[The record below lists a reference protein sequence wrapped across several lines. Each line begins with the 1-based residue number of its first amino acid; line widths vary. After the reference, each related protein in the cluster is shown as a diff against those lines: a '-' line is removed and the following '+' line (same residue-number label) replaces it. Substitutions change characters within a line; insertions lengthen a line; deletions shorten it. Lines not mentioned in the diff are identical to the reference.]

1 MDLRIRGFLDDIISL
16 VNSYDDIPLE
26 ARRLALESAMY
37 NCERAANKA
46 IQAQSME
53 QAQKITKELTQEI
66 NDEDNENQLNYTK
79 VEFDNSYSAL
89 TSIPDNED

>member
-1 MDLRIRGFLDDIISL
+1 MDLRIRSFLDDIISL

-53 QAQKITKELTQEI
+53 QAQKITKELTQKS
-66 NDEDNENQLNYTK
+66 NDEDNEDQLNYTK
-79 VEFDNSYSAL
+79 VEFDNSSSGL

>member
-53 QAQKITKELTQEI
+53 QAQKITKELTQES
-66 NDEDNENQLNYTK
+66 NDEDNEDQLNYTK
-79 VEFDNSYSAL
+79 VEFDNSCSAL

>member
-1 MDLRIRGFLDDIISL
+1 MDLRIRGFLDDIINL

-53 QAQKITKELTQEI
+53 QAQKLTKELAQES
-66 NDEDNENQLNYTK
+66 NDEDNEEQLNYTR
-79 VEFDNSYSAL
+79 VEFDNSSL
-89 TSIPDNED
+89 TSIPNNED

>member
-66 NDEDNENQLNYTK
+66 HDEDNEDQLNYTK
-79 VEFDNSYSAL
+79 VEFDNSFSPL